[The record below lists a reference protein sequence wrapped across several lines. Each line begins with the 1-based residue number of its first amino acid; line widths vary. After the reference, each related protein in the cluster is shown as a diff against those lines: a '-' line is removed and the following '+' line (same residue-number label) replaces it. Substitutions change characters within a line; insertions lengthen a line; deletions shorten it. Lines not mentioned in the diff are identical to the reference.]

1 MTGKFEMNLSPLLR
15 VLGGPVKNP
24 AVPLRR
30 SALLCL
36 LLPVLSVAASAQQP
50 LTIKRVYTGWREAA
64 SFKRISEYFNGQ
76 ENTHGEAM
84 LRTQPGER
92 GGFYFLVR
100 VENPGPAR
108 SIKALLHVITSVT
121 SKPVE
126 YRFAP
131 ELKPGDTIFH
141 LGLTG
146 TDWPDPKAHPV
157 AWKLELADSDGQL
170 LASETSY
177 LWEKPAAK

>member
-1 MTGKFEMNLSPLLR
+1 M
-15 VLGGPVKNP
+15 KNP

-100 VENPGPAR
+100 VENPGPAH
-108 SIKALLHVITSVT
+108 SIKTLLHIITSITNKV
-121 SKPVE
+121 S
-126 YRFAP
+126 
-131 ELKPGDTIFH
+131 LC
-141 LGLTG
+141 
-146 TDWPDPKAHPV
+146 
-157 AWKLELADSDGQL
+157 
-170 LASETSY
+170 
-177 LWEKPAAK
+177 